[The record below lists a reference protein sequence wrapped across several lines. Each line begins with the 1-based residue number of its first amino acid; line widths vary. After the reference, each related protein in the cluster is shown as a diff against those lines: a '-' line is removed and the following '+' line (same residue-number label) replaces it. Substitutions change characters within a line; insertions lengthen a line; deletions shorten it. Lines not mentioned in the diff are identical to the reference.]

1 MNNIKM
7 TLQPELFSSDEE
19 YKWREYLDKN
29 GYVVIK
35 NVLNQEEKS
44 KYYEQFKKDWKTV
57 APKFDFEDKSTWK
70 EINCPMNWLLG
81 MIMSNGLGQS
91 DFQWELRTNPKIREI
106 WEKLY
111 HTKELVV
118 SFDGFSLFLSK
129 RQNSETWL
137 HIDEHPSEPLYSIQG
152 AYNFFSVG
160 EEDAGFIVVPG
171 SHRTYNALNVDNHRK
186 FILIEEDDP
195 HVEKAVKLIIPENC
209 FVLWNS
215 KTIHA
220 NTGMGIMK
228 SKEINRLTSYITYFP
243 KEFRTEEIYK
253 KRVNGYINAENCGH
267 YAIYHHVKGEP
278 YWDNTEFG
286 EIEPLLDDNGDIP
299 KNRLELL

>member
-1 MNNIKM
+1 MS
-7 TLQPELFSSDEE
+7 LQPELFYSYEE
-19 YKWREYLDKN
+19 KKWREYLEKN

-35 NVLNQEEKS
+35 NVLNREEKS
-44 KYYEQFKKDWKTV
+44 RFYEQFKKDWKTV
-57 APKFDFEDKSTWK
+57 APKFDFEDKSTW
-70 EINCPMNWLLG
+70 EERHCPMNWLIG

-91 DFQWELRTNPKIREI
+91 DFQWGLRTNPKIREI

-111 HTKELVV
+111 QTKELVV

-129 RQNSETWL
+129 EQNAETWW
-137 HIDEHPSEPLYSIQG
+137 HIDQHPTDPLYSVHG
-152 AYNFFSVG
+152 AYNFFPVG

-171 SHRTYNALNVDNHRK
+171 SHITYNPLNIEKHRK

-195 HVEKAVKLIIPENC
+195 HREKAVKLIIPENC

-220 NTGMGIMK
+220 NTGMGMMK

-243 KEFRTEEIYK
+243 KEFRSEEIYK
-253 KRVNGYINAENCGH
+253 KRVNGYINGENCGH
-267 YAIYHHVKGEP
+267 YAIYHNVKGEP
-278 YWDNTEFG
+278 YWDNSKFG
-286 EIEPLLDDNGDIP
+286 EIKPVLDKNGNIP
-299 KNRLELL
+299 KDRLELI